1 MSKGRNLYLI
11 GMMGSGKTTVG
22 RLLSQHLNYQ
32 FFDTD
37 VLIEQVKGQSI
48 KDIFA
53 SSGEDYFRQLESQE
67 LAKISADTHRMIA
80 TGGGIVERREN
91 WSYLHHGLIVWLDA
105 PLEILL
111 SRLASDTTR
120 PLKSELESRL
130 EKRQPLYAQ
139 ADLQITIA
147 EGDTPEAIAA
157 RVIES
162 INTSSFRIRVG
173 LRRFLLGFKNCIFNL
188 LLQSQNH

>member
-1 MSKGRNLYLI
+1 MLKGINLYLV

-22 RLLSQHLNYQ
+22 QLLSQHLSYQ

-37 VLIEQVKGQSI
+37 VLIEQVAKQSI

-53 SSGEDYFRQLESQE
+53 NSGEDYFRQLESQV
-67 LAKISADTHRMIA
+67 LAEISAYTHLTIA
-80 TGGGIVERREN
+80 TGGGIIERREN
-91 WSYLHHGLIVWLDA
+91 WSYLHHGLIVWLDV

-111 SRLASDTTR
+111 SRLATDTTR

-139 ADLQITIA
+139 ADLRITTA

-162 INTSSFRIRVG
+162 IPQVLKSPAVPPSEGSN
-173 LRRFLLGFKNCIFNL
+173 
-188 LLQSQNH
+188 

>member
-1 MSKGRNLYLI
+1 MLQGINLYLI

-22 RLLSQHLNYQ
+22 RLLAEHLNYR

-37 VLIEQVKGQSI
+37 VLIEQVAKQSI

-53 SSGEDYFRQLESQE
+53 KTGEDYFRQLESQV
-67 LAKISADTHRMIA
+67 LAEISAYTHLAIA
-80 TGGGIVERREN
+80 TGGGIIERREN
-91 WSYLHHGLIVWLDA
+91 WSYLHHGLIVWLDV

-139 ADLQITIA
+139 ADLQITVSDR
-147 EGDTPEAIAA
+147 DTPEQLAA

-162 INTSSFRIRVG
+162 IPQVLKSPAVPPSPSPN
-173 LRRFLLGFKNCIFNL
+173 
-188 LLQSQNH
+188 